1 MKLTTQEY
9 AWFNAQTADYSQDH
23 TKALDF
29 VRNLFKVPENRFFSV
44 LQDGSVVI
52 DRSRKREV
60 EAKKLSKSDQ

>member
-1 MKLTTQEY
+1 MKLNPQEY
-9 AWFNAQTADYSQDH
+9 AWFRSETADFSQDH
-23 TKALDF
+23 TEALDF
-29 VRNLFKVPENRFFSV
+29 VRNFFNIPENRFFSV

>member
-1 MKLTTQEY
+1 MKLNPQEH
-9 AWFNAQTADYSQDH
+9 AWFSAKTADFSQDH
-23 TKALDF
+23 TEALDF
-29 VRNLFKVPENRFFSV
+29 VRNLFNIPENRFFSV